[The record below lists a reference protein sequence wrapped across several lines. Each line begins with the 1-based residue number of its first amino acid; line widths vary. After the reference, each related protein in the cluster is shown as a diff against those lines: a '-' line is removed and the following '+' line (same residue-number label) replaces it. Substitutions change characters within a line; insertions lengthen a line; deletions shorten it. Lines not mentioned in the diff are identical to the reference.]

1 MHARASLLVYVV
13 AMLVALG
20 GAASAA
26 VITVSPHQVNPGDT
40 ITVTVQ
46 GLPDGSLLRM
56 SWEVY
61 IDEPGPEFLWSV
73 EGLSFP
79 INLENASF
87 RITNQNTATNKVT
100 LQNEVPNYETREL
113 THSGNSVD
121 GTWTMYHGNDFIN
134 GTWPVIRNEG
144 TVEEGKTQVLSL
156 VEWYGIKRANP
167 EIPEQENG
175 GPDDFVI
182 PFSFSG
188 FDDGRVKFTIQVN
201 GTDVLTDE
209 VTIGSPVS
217 RTGTLYLK
225 SSPPSAM
232 VYVDGV
238 FYGLTPRK
246 VTGVSP
252 GIRTVRMTKEGY
264 ADFVDQVLV
273 TTSGIKMVM
282 ATLSPAT
289 GSIRLNSIPPH
300 ADVYLDST
308 LVGTTPMTITG
319 VSPGTHTLV
328 LMKEGYRD
336 YSTGITIT
344 DGETIRLP
352 NIFLIRSGISEHPG
366 MSYGNG
372 PSGGSGSQINMNAFV
387 ERVNARFDKVR
398 F

>member
-1 MHARASLLVYVV
+1 
-13 AMLVALG
+13 
-20 GAASAA
+20 
-26 VITVSPHQVNPGDT
+26 
-40 ITVTVQ
+40 
-46 GLPDGSLLRM
+46 
-56 SWEVY
+56 
-61 IDEPGPEFLWSV
+61 
-73 EGLSFP
+73 
-79 INLENASF
+79 
-87 RITNQNTATNKVT
+87 
-100 LQNEVPNYETREL
+100 
-113 THSGNSVD
+113 
-121 GTWTMYHGNDFIN
+121 
-134 GTWPVIRNEG
+134 
-144 TVEEGKTQVLSL
+144 
-156 VEWYGIKRANP
+156 
-167 EIPEQENG
+167 
-175 GPDDFVI
+175 
-182 PFSFSG
+182 
-188 FDDGRVKFTIQVN
+188 
-201 GTDVLTDE
+201 
-209 VTIGSPVS
+209 
-217 RTGTLYLK
+217 
-225 SSPPSAM
+225 M

-238 FYGLTPRK
+238 YYGLTPRK

-252 GIRTVRMTKEGY
+252 GIRTVKMTKEGY
-264 ADFVDQVLV
+264 ADFFDQVLV

-319 VSPGTHTLV
+319 VSPGAHTLV